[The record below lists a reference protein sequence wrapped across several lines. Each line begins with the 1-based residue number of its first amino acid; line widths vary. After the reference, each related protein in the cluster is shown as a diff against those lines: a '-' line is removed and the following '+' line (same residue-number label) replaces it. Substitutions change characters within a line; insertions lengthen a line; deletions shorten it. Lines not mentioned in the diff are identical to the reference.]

1 MIEGRKKTFS
11 RSNSKMSSEEENIM
25 INKFY
30 EETGKHAIWGDR
42 LTKQYNQWKRSQ
54 KNALNIEKIF
64 VKLEDIE
71 YRLMILENHVLHSE
85 SKRSREEV
93 SQEHFLR
100 ILRVVYNSC
109 EKKLGDFIP
118 ISQLTEKIKEYL
130 PLTTETIHIYL
141 YDLFMEYKID
151 LQPGKNNFDGDPLVQ
166 DGKTFVWFKF
176 KH

>member
-1 MIEGRKKTFS
+1 MT
-11 RSNSKMSSEEENIM
+11 SEKENIL

-42 LTKQYNQWKRSQ
+42 ITKQYKQWKRSQ
-54 KNALNIEKIF
+54 INALNIEKIF
-64 VKLEDIE
+64 AKLNEIE
-71 YRLMILENHVLHSE
+71 QRLMILENQVVPSPKKKT
-85 SKRSREEV
+85 SKEI

-118 ISQLTEKIKEYL
+118 ISHLTEKIKEYL
-130 PLTTETIHIYL
+130 PLTNETIHEYL
-141 YDLFMEYKID
+141 YELFMEYEID
-151 LQPGKNNFDGDPLVQ
+151 LQPGKNTFGGKPLVQ

-176 KH
+176 KN